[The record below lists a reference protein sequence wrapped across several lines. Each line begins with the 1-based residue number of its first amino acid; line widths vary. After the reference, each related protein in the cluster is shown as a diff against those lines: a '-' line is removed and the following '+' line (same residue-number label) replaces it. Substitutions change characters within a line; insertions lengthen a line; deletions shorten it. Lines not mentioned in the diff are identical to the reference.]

1 MFFFSFTEKPELQIP
16 GSFVRAL
23 SGYWLWCSAKGTP
36 PIYITIT
43 KSSNQLVKSTGFAK
57 VRVYEHEEGTYRC
70 NAWNEAGIDSKEIQV
85 TLVTSILLSFSSE
98 NIKQGTDICLI
109 FSEYLSL

>member
-1 MFFFSFTEKPELQIP
+1 MRGSSVVLCLFLFSFTEKPELQIP

-36 PIYITIT
+36 PISITIT
-43 KSSNQLVKSTGFAK
+43 KGNKQLVKSTGLAK

-70 NAWNEAGIDSKEIQV
+70 SAWNEAGNDSKEIQV
-85 TLVTSILLSFSSE
+85 TLLTSRFLSFSSE
-98 NIKQGTDICLI
+98 NT
-109 FSEYLSL
+109 